1 MAGDW
6 IILKGM
12 QFYGYH
18 GVNTEEKALGQP
30 YVVDLS
36 AELDLSRPGM
46 TDHLADTVSYTHIYR
61 QVKQVVEGE
70 SKNLLEALAGA
81 VARQVL
87 DSFPVE
93 SVQVTVKKPLPPV
106 KGSVIEYAAVEIVRR
121 RK

>member
-1 MAGDW
+1 MAGDR

-18 GVNTEEKALGQP
+18 GVNTEEKSLGQP

-36 AELDLSRPGM
+36 AEMDLSRPGM

-61 QVKQVVEGE
+61 QVQRVVEGE
-70 SKNLLEALAGA
+70 SKNLLEAVAGA
-81 VARQVL
+81 IARQVL

-121 RK
+121 RE

>member
-1 MAGDW
+1 MASDR

-12 QFYGYH
+12 QFYGFH

-36 AELDLSRPGM
+36 AELDLSRPGI

-61 QVKQVVEGE
+61 QVQQVVEGE
-70 SKNLLEALAGA
+70 SKNLLEALAGSIA
-81 VARQVL
+81 QRIL

-121 RK
+121 RE

>member
-1 MAGDW
+1 MSGDR

-36 AELDLSRPGM
+36 AELDLSRPGI

-70 SKNLLEALAGA
+70 SKNLLEALAGG
-81 VARQVL
+81 VSRQVL

-121 RK
+121 RE

>member
-1 MAGDW
+1 MASDR

-61 QVKQVVEGE
+61 QVQQVVEGE
-70 SKNLLEALAGA
+70 SKNLLEALAGSIA
-81 VARQVL
+81 QRIL

-106 KGSVIEYAAVEIVRR
+106 KGSVIEYAAVEIIRR
-121 RK
+121 RG

>member
-1 MAGDW
+1 MASDR

-18 GVNTEEKALGQP
+18 GVNTEEKSLGQP

-46 TDHLADTVSYTHIYR
+46 TDHLADTVSYTDIYR

-70 SKNLLEALAGA
+70 SKNLLESLAGSIA
-81 VARQVL
+81 QQVL

-121 RK
+121 RE

>member
-1 MAGDW
+1 MASDR

-18 GVNTEEKALGQP
+18 GVNTEEKSLGQP

-121 RK
+121 RE

>member
-1 MAGDW
+1 MASDR

-36 AELDLSRPGM
+36 AELDLSTPGM
-46 TDHLADTVSYTHIYR
+46 TDHLADTVSYTDIYR
-61 QVKQVVEGE
+61 QVKQVVEGD
-70 SKNLLEALAGA
+70 SKNLLEALAGSIA
-81 VARQVL
+81 QRIL

-121 RK
+121 RE